1 MTAANKIS
9 MCSESVRTRRRGC
22 EVVHCARPVDNTARL
37 DLDTVAVKPSVP
49 PRRPGQQND
58 AALHEAV
65 RAHWREVVRRL
76 RPVDNTA
83 RLDPDVDNTART
95 DLGVDDTARTDLGVD
110 ALRGPISVLTALRGP
125 ISVLMTLRGPI
136 SVLMTLRGPIS
147 VLMTLRGPI
156 SVLTTLRG
164 PISVL
169 TTLRGP
175 ISDVDNTAR
184 LDPETVPVK
193 PSAPPR
199 RPRQQNDAAPHEAVR
214 ARGPGGDVVR
224 RARPVDSAA
233 RLRRGPVKPS
243 APPRRPRQQ
252 NDAALHEA
260 VRARGPGG
268 DVVRRARP
276 VDSAARLRRRAVKP
290 SVPPRRPRQQNDAAL
305 HEAVTVGE
313 ANLWGLR
320 VKRTAM
326 AFGAVLL
333 FVALVVFS
341 GRPFGGDDQPA
352 PQPSVPS
359 ASGDGSSAATEQ
371 QQPAP
376 IAGCASR
383 RLIRRRTATGPRRA
397 SVFRRH

>member
-1 MTAANKIS
+1 MLHCTKP
-9 MCSESVRTRRRGC
+9 VRAHWR
-22 EVVHCARPVDNTARL
+22 EVVRRARPVDNTARL
-37 DLDTVAVKPSVP
+37 DLDADNTARLDPETVPVEPSAP

-65 RAHWREVVRRL
+65 RARGPGGEVVRRA
-76 RPVDNTA
+76 RPVDEHCATIWMRA
-83 RLDPDVDNTART
+83 AV
-95 DLGVDDTARTDLGVD
+95 
-110 ALRGPISVLTALRGP
+110 
-125 ISVLMTLRGPI
+125 
-136 SVLMTLRGPIS
+136 
-147 VLMTLRGPI
+147 
-156 SVLTTLRG
+156 
-164 PISVL
+164 
-169 TTLRGP
+169 
-175 ISDVDNTAR
+175 
-184 LDPETVPVK
+184 E

-199 RPRQQNDAAPHEAVR
+199 RPRQQNV
-214 ARGPGGDVVR
+214 
-224 RARPVDSAA
+224 AA
-233 RLRRGPVKPS
+233 R
-243 APPRRPRQQ
+243 
-252 NDAALHEA
+252 HEA

-290 SVPPRRPRQQNDAAL
+290 SAPPRRPRPQNDAAL

-320 VKRTAM
+320 VKRTAV

-341 GRPFGGDDQPA
+341 GQPFGGDDQPA

-359 ASGDGSSAATEQ
+359 ASGDGSSPRRSNRHLTANRF
-371 QQPAP
+371 P
-376 IAGCASR
+376 GCASR